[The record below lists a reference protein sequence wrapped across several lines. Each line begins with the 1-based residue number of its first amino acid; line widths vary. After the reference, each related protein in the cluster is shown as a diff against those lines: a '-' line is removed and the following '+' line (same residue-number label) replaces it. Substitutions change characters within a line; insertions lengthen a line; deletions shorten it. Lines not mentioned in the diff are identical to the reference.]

1 MALQRRVN
9 RLSVKTFLAQRRKSE
24 IAKKEAEWNQICK
37 SGERFAYVSA
47 SEKYLIHTNDPI
59 GKDLFLHGE
68 FDFRKFELALH
79 LLGRSSLNTLV
90 DVGANIGTICIPA
103 VKRGLANTAIAI
115 EPEPTNFAMLQ
126 ANLAMNNVAHR
137 VKSFQ
142 MALGSTDDQTLL
154 LDLSSENFGDHRIAP
169 TIGEARTRPQLP
181 VKSSRFDT
189 VVGELN
195 PETDLVYIDVQG
207 FEKFVIS
214 GAPLATQNKVPMV
227 LEFWPDGLS
236 EHCTMEEFIDCLSDY
251 SLYIDLNSPNPEPQ
265 GFEKLADFWDGLIRG
280 PFDFGDILVY

>member
-1 MALQRRVN
+1 LK
-9 RLSVKTFLAQRRKSE
+9 VKTFLAQRRKSE
-24 IAKKEAEWNQICK
+24 IEKREQEWSQICK

-47 SEKYLIHTNDPI
+47 SEKYLVYTNDPI
-59 GKDLFLHGE
+59 GKDLFIHGE
-68 FDFRKFELALH
+68 YDFRKFELALQ
-79 LLGRSSLNTLV
+79 LLHRKSIQTLV
-90 DVGANIGTICIPA
+90 DVGANIGSICIPA
-103 VKRGLANTAIAI
+103 VKRGFANNAIAI
-115 EPEPTNFAMLQ
+115 EPEPTNFAMLH
-126 ANLAMNNVAHR
+126 ANLAMNDVMDR
-137 VKSFQ
+137 VKTFQ

-169 TIGEARTRPQLP
+169 TIGATRTRPQVP

-195 PETDLVYIDVQG
+195 PKTDLVYIDVQG
-207 FEKFVIS
+207 FEKFVIG

-236 EHCTMEEFIDCLSDY
+236 EHCTMEEFINCLSDY

-265 GFEKLADFWDGLIRG
+265 GLEMLVHFWDGLMRG

>member
-1 MALQRRVN
+1 MRIKHFFNAKRVSK
-9 RLSVKTFLAQRRKSE
+9 RDEREVTW
-24 IAKKEAEWNQICK
+24 AKICE
-37 SGERFAYVSA
+37 SGEKFALVSGA
-47 SEKYLIHTNDPI
+47 ENYLVHTNDPI
-59 GKDLFLHGE
+59 GKDIYLFGE
-68 FDFRKFELALH
+68 YDFRKFELALQ
-79 LLGRSSLNTLV
+79 LLGRSKIDVLV
-90 DVGANIGTICIPA
+90 DIGANIGSICIPA
-103 VKRGLANTAIAI
+103 VKRGLANNAIAI

-126 ANLAMNNVAHR
+126 ANLAMNNVTHR

-236 EHCTMEEFIDCLSDY
+236 EHCTMGEFIDCLSDY

>member
-1 MALQRRVN
+1 LK
-9 RLSVKTFLAQRRKSE
+9 VKTFLAQRRKSE
-24 IAKKEAEWNQICK
+24 IEKREQEWSQICK

-47 SEKYLIHTNDPI
+47 SEKYLVYTNDPI
-59 GKDLFLHGE
+59 GKDLFIHGE
-68 FDFRKFELALH
+68 YDFRKFELALQ
-79 LLGRSSLNTLV
+79 LLHRKSIQTLV
-90 DVGANIGTICIPA
+90 DVGANIGSICIPA
-103 VKRGLANTAIAI
+103 VN
-115 EPEPTNFAMLQ
+115 
-126 ANLAMNNVAHR
+126 
-137 VKSFQ
+137 
-142 MALGSTDDQTLL
+142 
-154 LDLSSENFGDHRIAP
+154 RIAP
-169 TIGEARTRPQLP
+169 TIGATRTRPQVP

-236 EHCTMEEFIDCLSDY
+236 EHCTMEEFINCLSEY

-265 GFEKLADFWDGLIRG
+265 GLEMLVHFWDGLMRG